1 MSQLE
6 EQQIIA
12 YRLKPSQR
20 VYFVFKSAL
29 DFLFSFLGI
38 ILSFVPFLLIAFISF
53 CFERSNPFFLQVREG
68 RKGKTFKIIKFRTMK
83 KGLISE
89 QESASSLSKQDY
101 ANISNPWQRFL
112 RKTSIDELPQVY
124 NVFLF
129 QMAFIGPR
137 PLILKERDVLDS
149 RRLNGADQVK
159 PGLLGL
165 SQLKGRR
172 GVKGADKAYYDGK
185 YVRNFSLKQ
194 DVSIFFR
201 GMIAV
206 FKREEAI

>member
-1 MSQLE
+1 MNQTP
-6 EQQIIA
+6 EQEITP
-12 YRLKPSQR
+12 YRLKPSQK
-20 VYFVFKSAL
+20 VYFVFKSMM
-29 DFLFSFLGI
+29 DFVFSLLGI
-38 ILSFVPFLLIAFISF
+38 VLSFIPFLIIAIISF

-68 RKGKTFKIIKFRTMK
+68 RKGKNFKIIKFRTMK
-83 KGLISE
+83 KGLIGE
-89 QESASSLSKQDY
+89 QESASSLNADDY
-101 ANISNPWQRFL
+101 ASISNPWQRFL

-129 QMAFIGPR
+129 QMSFIGPR

-149 RRLNGADQVK
+149 RHLNGADQVK

-172 GVKGADKAYYDGK
+172 GVRGADKAYYDGK
-185 YVRNFSLKQ
+185 YVRDFSFKQ